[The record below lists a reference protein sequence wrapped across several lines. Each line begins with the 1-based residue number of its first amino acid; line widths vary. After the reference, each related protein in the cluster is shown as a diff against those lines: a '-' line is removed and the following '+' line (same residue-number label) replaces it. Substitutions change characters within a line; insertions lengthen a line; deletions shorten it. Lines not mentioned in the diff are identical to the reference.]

1 MAKPFLSIILP
12 VYDRVEHLRV
22 CLKCLSEQTLPQAEW
37 EVILISDGGPAAIDE
52 LASEFSAAL
61 PIHFMKQKNCGPAVA
76 RNKAMAKAQGEQFLF
91 LNDDIRFRPDY
102 LEAVVTF
109 LRMHPEYA
117 MIGNTRMA
125 AEILVHDIQ
134 HWHAHQ
140 DDHFYHI
147 TDPLKGCW
155 EFWHTL
161 NASIPRRWFDE
172 GHLYDETFP
181 DPAFEDTEYIYR
193 LEKNHQIPIAFNA
206 RAIVEH
212 VHPYTFESLLS
223 KQFMRGK
230 SAARFVELYPEKY
243 QRIYGV
249 KNDGGASYQAAIAKG
264 ESIKNPTIVEEMATK
279 IHSEF
284 LKGAASWKGKRH
296 IT

>member
-1 MAKPFLSIILP
+1 MATPFISIILP
-12 VYDRVEHLRV
+12 VYNRVEHLRV
-22 CLKCLSEQTLPQAEW
+22 CLDCLKSQTLPQTNW
-37 EVILISDGGPAAIDE
+37 EVVLISDGGPLEIDS
-52 LASEFSAAL
+52 LASEFGAFIPL
-61 PIHFMKQKNCGPAVA
+61 QFMKQPNSGPAVA
-76 RNKAMAKAQGEQFLF
+76 RNAAMAEATGEHFLF
-91 LNDDIRFRPDY
+91 LNDDIRFAPDY
-102 LEAVVTF
+102 LQAVAEF
-109 LRMHPEYA
+109 LKQYPRYA

-125 AEILVHDIQ
+125 PEIMAHDIQ

-147 TDPLKGCW
+147 ANPLIGSW
-155 EFWHTL
+155 DFWHTL
-161 NASIPRRWFDE
+161 NASLPRHWFEE
-172 GHLYDETFP
+172 GHLFDESFP
-181 DPAFEDTEYIYR
+181 DPAFEDTEFIYR
-193 LEKNHQIPIAFNA
+193 LEKHHQIPTAFNA

-249 KNDGGASYQAAIAKG
+249 ENDGGAQYKAAIAAG
-264 ESIKNPTIVEEMATK
+264 ERLIYPQSVDEMATK

-284 LKGAASWKGKRH
+284 LKGAASWKGQRG
-296 IT
+296 